1 MVHKDSLK
9 IKVQRLRRKG
19 ILLAVVISV
28 LALQI
33 VLVRNANAEPLAHRI
48 AGDTQYETSSAI
60 AKEGWTHS
68 DYAVLAYGG
77 NFPDALASAP
87 LAKKYNAPIL
97 LTEKENLTPI
107 TKQTLQDLQ
116 VKNVVIVGGPAV
128 VSSTVESQLKEIG
141 ISVNRLA
148 GRDKYDTAIEIAK
161 QLGVVQE
168 ISVVT
173 GDDYADALSISSVS
187 ALQNAPIILAP
198 KDYLTDSIKNYVS
211 SINIAHTYLV
221 GNADQISESVANQ
234 FPNVERITGVD
245 KYTRN
250 VAVLKRFD
258 IDLDFSEIFIATGNG
273 FADALAGSA
282 YATSKSSPIVL
293 VDNVYD
299 NNTATYL
306 DSKKSTIKQL
316 NILGGEV
323 VVPSTIVQKY
333 TNILIDD
340 NSPSSIYTSHEIAQ
354 KFSPSV
360 VYIEVSDSNGIPI
373 ASGSGF
379 VVDSNGKIATNY
391 QLIKGAYSAKVK
403 TYDGKIYD
411 VSKVF
416 TYDSKQDLALIKID
430 ATGLQPAPMGDS
442 DKIGT
447 GDRIYTIGNPSG
459 MDDTMSDGIIS
470 TKSKIVDGASYIQI
484 SALISSGTSGGVL
497 VDEHAEVIGITTAN
511 VTNGQN
517 LNLAIPINLLKPMLT
532 QDINTKLAQL
542 PRESVPTQLTKKTDS
557 EFAAYLNSQ
566 YCVMTIAGKSVHFNW
581 KVNDYQTGSSDIS
594 IHGMMDSTDY
604 GNWMEI
610 LNANGRGS
618 IMFFFA
624 NINNDIA
631 ENYPGKSFVGSVLYQ
646 DYYSY
651 LASPQF
657 PYNDVTY
664 YGDGKWLVKHIIV
677 SFYDLHKLNT
687 SDPRV
692 TVSD

>member
-532 QDINTKLAQL
+532 QDINTTLAQL
-542 PRESVPTQLTKKTDS
+542 PRESVPTQLTKKTDP

-566 YCVMTIAGKSVHFNW
+566 YCVMTIAGKSVHFSW